1 MENNLVDIVK
11 RIYLFHRDTSATV
24 NFTIACIT
32 RNVSAESAGRLTD
45 ADRVIMDVQKNCR
58 GVRYHGLISSFDP
71 LFANVDCG
79 ANANKTD
86 SAL

>member
-45 ADRVIMDVQKNCR
+45 ADRVIMDV
-58 GVRYHGLISSFDP
+58 
-71 LFANVDCG
+71 
-79 ANANKTD
+79 
-86 SAL
+86 